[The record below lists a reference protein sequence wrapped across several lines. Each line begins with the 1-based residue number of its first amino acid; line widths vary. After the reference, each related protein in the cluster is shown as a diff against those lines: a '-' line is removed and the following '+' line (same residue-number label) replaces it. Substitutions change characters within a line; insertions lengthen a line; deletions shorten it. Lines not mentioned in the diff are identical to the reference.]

1 VAIPACDR
9 VGSSCCFACVA
20 IFPPELRTHGVSHVN
35 RSLSDVEPVETAR
48 HESRGISPAARGLGI
63 LSLQITASGPT
74 VSFPS
79 KRKIEINT

>member
-1 VAIPACDR
+1 
-9 VGSSCCFACVA
+9 
-20 IFPPELRTHGVSHVN
+20 VN